1 MCVSV
6 SLASVSLSLSL
17 SLSLFLSLSFF
28 PFSFSYALSL
38 YKNELESP
46 SHFLSPLGCP
56 ALGLKIQTGPCSSAP
71 TGLLHAFDS
80 PEKASRGLSA
90 SCDDLLRLATPP
102 PTAECCE
109 TLSAFG
115 AAGCAC
121 DAVTLALAQMALG
134 VDGDGMKALV
144 RGATAACSAVGV
156 SIVDSC
162 GGATC

>member
-1 MCVSV
+1 M
-6 SLASVSLSLSL
+6 
-17 SLSLFLSLSFF
+17 
-28 PFSFSYALSL
+28 
-38 YKNELESP
+38 
-46 SHFLSPLGCP
+46 
-56 ALGLKIQTGPCSSAP
+56 
-71 TGLLHAFDS
+71 GLLHAFDS

-109 TLSAFG
+109 TLRAFG

-156 SIVDSC
+156 SVVDSC